1 MLLGLHI
8 WRRELEE
15 EEEEN
20 EASEKKKK
28 NKEKDI
34 PLQPKNPN
42 SNQPRKRRRQ
52 NIPRIQNTNPRRQLF
67 SRIKNP
73 QNIQRPGIIRC
84 FHDSQKKSRE
94 KQPDKITRKG
104 CETGDDGP
112 EEHAGGH
119 VVGRAQARDEH
130 VGGDLAENVADE
142 EDGDAGLVLGAGEVG
157 VGFEGAEAGEGDGV
171 AVEVVEPVH

>member
-1 MLLGLHI
+1 MSEG
-8 WRRELEE
+8 
-15 EEEEN
+15 
-20 EASEKKKK
+20 EKKKK
-28 NKEKDI
+28 KKRKKKEKEKTI

-52 NIPRIQNTNPRRQLF
+52 NIPRIQNTNPRRQLL

-73 QNIQRPGIIRC
+73 QNIQRSGIIRC
-84 FHDSQKKSRE
+84 FHNSQKKSRE
-94 KQPDKITRKG
+94 KQPHEVCRKG
-104 CETGDDGP
+104 CEAGDDGP

-119 VVGRAQARDEH
+119 VVGGSKAGDEH
-130 VGGDLAENVADE
+130 VGGDLAEDVADE

>member
-8 WRRELEE
+8 WKRELEE
-15 EEEEN
+15 
-20 EASEKKKK
+20 APEKKKK
-28 NKEKDI
+28 KKEKKREKNI

-84 FHDSQKKSRE
+84 FHDSQKESRE
-94 KQPDKITRKG
+94 KQPHEVCRKCG
-104 CETGDDGP
+104 EARDDGP

-119 VVGRAQARDEH
+119 VVGGPEAGDEH
-130 VGGDLAENVADE
+130 VGGDLAEDVADE
-142 EDGDAGLVLGAGEVG
+142 ED
-157 VGFEGAEAGEGDGV
+157 
-171 AVEVVEPVH
+171 

>member
-8 WRRELEE
+8 WKRELEE
-15 EEEEN
+15 EGEAEEEKR
-20 EASEKKKK
+20 ERERKRK
-28 NKEKDI
+28 NI

-84 FHDSQKKSRE
+84 FHYSQKEPRK
-94 KQPDKITRKG
+94 KQPHKIIRKC
-104 CETGDDGP
+104 CETRDDGP

-119 VVGRAQARDEH
+119 VVGRAQAGDEH

-142 EDGDAGLVLGAGEVG
+142 ED
-157 VGFEGAEAGEGDGV
+157 
-171 AVEVVEPVH
+171 

>member
-1 MLLGLHI
+1 MLLGLHT
-8 WRRELEE
+8 WERVRRRTSSRGEDEKKR
-15 EEEEN
+15 
-20 EASEKKKK
+20 KKKK
-28 NKEKDI
+28 KKEKDI

-52 NIPRIQNTNPRRQLF
+52 NIPRIQNTNPRRQLL

-84 FHDSQKKSRE
+84 FHDSQKKSRK
-94 KQPDKITRKG
+94 KQPDKVLRKCG
-104 CETGDDGP
+104 EARDDGP

-119 VVGRAQARDEH
+119 VVGGPQAGDEH

-142 EDGDAGLVLGAGEVG
+142 ED
-157 VGFEGAEAGEGDGV
+157 
-171 AVEVVEPVH
+171 

>member
-8 WRRELEE
+8 WKMRELEKKE
-15 EEEEN
+15 EKEKEEKRERGR
-20 EASEKKKK
+20 ERKK
-28 NKEKDI
+28 NI

-84 FHDSQKKSRE
+84 LHDSQKEPRE
-94 KQPDKITRKG
+94 KQPHKVCRKG
-104 CETGDDGP
+104 CEPRNDGP

-119 VVGRAQARDEH
+119 VVGRAQAGDEH
-130 VGGDLAENVADE
+130 VGGDLAEDVADE
-142 EDGDAGLVLGAGEVG
+142 ED
-157 VGFEGAEAGEGDGV
+157 
-171 AVEVVEPVH
+171 